1 MHQNK
6 QEIILLLEML
16 RAQFM
21 FSYNSFMS
29 LKSFWFFLFILL
41 CVYYRQ
47 PGKLQKFVADLH
59 SGKLHREFHH
69 GPDPEEQTV
78 RILQCREI

>member
-1 MHQNK
+1 
-6 QEIILLLEML
+6 
-16 RAQFM
+16 M
-21 FSYNSFMS
+21 FFNF
-29 LKSFWFFLFILL
+29 
-41 CVYYRQ
+41 YRT

-78 RILQCREI
+78 RINYTLYFIQPVHVH